1 MLTLGAICGEL
12 DFSLRFAGE
21 HRPADRTVDSV
32 RVLPGTAWSGDA
44 LGEVLG
50 DVGDALVVIR
60 LPSAGQAGQAGPGGR
75 DGQGALERLLRALAR
90 QRAAGLAFAVDRHG
104 PQATPVA
111 VRSWAARLGVPL
123 LTTTRSLE
131 AWQQLLPRLRDYR
144 HRYAEWHAEQLTAL
158 LNRLPSRL
166 ADAGPDATQ
175 RIADWLAAALD
186 AEVLVSDEQRGVLAA
201 SPESA
206 PGALAPL
213 LARRTVTPWTVTP
226 RLPVAPADDALH
238 TRFLPLGATGPGP
251 VLSVGS
257 RRPFDDIA
265 TELMHHA
272 ARVLSLVDQAQRQD
286 RAVASAEQ
294 GVRLGAL
301 QLLMVGDELAAQR
314 VMVGLAPG
322 LLATEHIRVYVVDC
336 AAADREP
343 AALHGETAL
352 GGRAMLVRCPAY
364 NHLIVVDP
372 LHDQGEEAGGDD
384 GPLSVR
390 SALRQVVA
398 ALPDHRVGGSRVH
411 KLGNVADAYAEALTA
426 LVTARQLPDRVALS
440 EERAGLVELLDP
452 DTARRWAA
460 TVLHPLLTLPTGRR
474 DRLLRTLDLGLEVQ
488 HKAAGRVLGIHRNT
502 VAHRIRQGF
511 DLLGLD
517 RNRVLDK
524 VMVSMALKIVI
535 TYGHDET
542 SAEPAADFAA
552 MVSAPEVRVWAE
564 SFLKPLKSDRR
575 DLPRTL
581 RAWLENDTQVERTA
595 AALNL
600 SPVTVRG
607 HLRAAAPL
615 IQRDLMVD
623 GDGGEEALEGA
634 LEEDEQVLGGV
645 RALAF
650 ALHVSTGHPEL
661 PTARCP

>member
-1 MLTLGAICGEL
+1 MLTLGTICGEP

-32 RVLPGTAWSGDA
+32 RIVPGTTWSGDA
-44 LGEVLG
+44 LG

-60 LPSAGQAGQAGPGGR
+60 LPGGSTGQ
-75 DGQGALERLLRALAR
+75 DGHAALERLLRTLAR

-131 AWQQLLPRLRDYR
+131 AWHQLIPRLHAYR
-144 HRYAEWHAEQLTAL
+144 HRYAEWHADQLTAL
-158 LNRLPSRL
+158 LNRLPARL

-201 SPESA
+201 SPETAS
-206 PGALAPL
+206 GALAPL
-213 LARRTVTPWTVTP
+213 LARRTVTP
-226 RLPVAPADDALH
+226 RLPAAPADDALH
-238 TRFLPLGATGPGP
+238 TRFLPLGSTGPGGGA

-265 TELMHHA
+265 AELMHHA
-272 ARVLSLVDQAQRQD
+272 ARVLSLIDQAGRQD

-336 AAADREP
+336 GAADREP
-343 AALHGETAL
+343 AARHGETAL

-372 LHDQGEEAGGDD
+372 LHDPDPDD

-398 ALPDHRVGGSRVH
+398 GQPDHRVGGSRVH

-426 LVTARQLPDRVALS
+426 LVTARQLPDRMALS

-615 IQRDLMVD
+615 IQRDLVVD
-623 GDGGEEALEGA
+623 GDGQEV
-634 LEEDEQVLGGV
+634 LEELEEGEQVLGGV

-650 ALHVSTGHPEL
+650 ALHVSTGRPEL
-661 PTARCP
+661 PSARQS

>member
-1 MLTLGAICGEL
+1 MLTLGTICDEP

-21 HRPADRTVDSV
+21 HRPAERTVDSV
-32 RVLPGTAWSGDA
+32 RVVPGTTWSDEA
-44 LGEVLG
+44 LG

-60 LPSAGQAGQAGPGGR
+60 LPEHSAAHSGGP
-75 DGQGALERLLRALAR
+75 LERLLRVLAR

-123 LTTTRSLE
+123 LTTTRSLD
-131 AWQQLLPRLRDYR
+131 AWRQLVPRLHDHRR
-144 HRYAEWHAEQLTAL
+144 RYAEWHADQLTAL
-158 LNRLPSRL
+158 LNRLPARL

-201 SPESA
+201 SPDTA

-213 LARRTVTPWTVTP
+213 LARRTAGS
-226 RLPVAPADDALH
+226 RLPAAPADAALH
-238 TRFLPLGATGPGP
+238 TRFLPLGATGPGAGA
-251 VLSVGS
+251 VLSVGA

-265 TELMHHA
+265 AELMHHA
-272 ARVLSLVDQAQRQD
+272 ARVLSLVDQARRQD
-286 RAVASAEQ
+286 RAMASAEQ

-314 VMVGLAPG
+314 VLVGLAPG

-336 AAADREP
+336 GAADREP
-343 AALHGETAL
+343 AARHGERAV
-352 GGRAMLVRCPAY
+352 GGRTLLVRCPAY

-372 LHDQGEEAGGDD
+372 LHDDD
-384 GPLSVR
+384 PAPDPERDDVR
-390 SALRQVVA
+390 SALRHVVA
-398 ALPDHRVGGSRVH
+398 GLPDHRVGGSRVH

-426 LVTARQLPDRVALS
+426 LVTARQLPDRIALS
-440 EERAGLVELLDP
+440 EERADLVELLDP

-524 VMVSMALKIVI
+524 VLVSMALKIVI
-535 TYGHDET
+535 TYGHDGT

-564 SFLKPLKSDRR
+564 SFLKPLRDDRR

-581 RAWLENDTQVERTA
+581 RAWLENDTQVERA
-595 AALNL
+595 ATALNL
-600 SPVTVRG
+600 SPVTVRA

-615 IQRDLMVD
+615 LHRDL
-623 GDGGEEALEGA
+623 GAEE
-634 LEEDEQVLGGV
+634 EQLPGGV
-645 RALAF
+645 RALVF

-661 PTARCP
+661 PTARHP